1 MRGVMRRSI
10 RENEG
15 GFILVWAL
23 LIMVVLLILGV
34 SGIGTSIFESLM
46 TVNDALHKQ
55 SFYQSDGGTQTA
67 GMLIEENVSCPGG
80 FQASM
85 GPGAALIEGNIVVS
99 SLTLAKNDNTITTSG
114 SGHTG
119 LPIDTPTAT
128 LRDAYY
134 FYDAT
139 DPTGKNLPRTN
150 IRAGGV
156 ATGSPGSSYIMG
168 SGYEGGPGKSLAKG
182 GGVINY
188 DTYAQYMNV
197 RSSESIVEIIWQH
210 VIGFEGT
217 CNKY

>member
-1 MRGVMRRSI
+1 MRGVMRRSA

-23 LIMVVLLILGV
+23 LLMVVLLILGV
-34 SGIGTSIFESLM
+34 SGIGTSIFESFM
-46 TVNDALHKQ
+46 TANDALHKQ

-80 FQASM
+80 FTPTAS
-85 GPGAALIEGNIVVS
+85 ATTALIEGNILVS
-99 SLTLAKNDNTITTSG
+99 NLSLWKNSQPGSLAVPVSKN
-114 SGHTG
+114 
-119 LPIDTPTAT
+119 

-134 FYDAT
+134 FFNAA
-139 DPTGKNLPRTN
+139 DPTGLSDSLQRTN
-150 IRAGGV
+150 IKTGGDA
-156 ATGSPGSSYIMG
+156 ATSPGSSHIMG

-188 DTYAQYMNV
+188 DTFAQYTNV
-197 RSSESIVEIIWQH
+197 RSSQSIVEVVWQH